1 MMKKI
6 CLILSLV
13 LALSMLGACKTTST
27 TENPSS
33 DSDLISSQVEGTDDG
48 SSEEETEEPFDDG
61 DDLIDDDPLDDEE
74 PVEDPYADVWV
85 HDLKVHNSE
94 DPISTRY
101 RGMSATIYH
110 AFGFME
116 DEESGRVYTKKMM
129 DTELDR
135 LENTGIRYARTRF
148 PSDWMWNNS
157 TGWDYTRPRFG
168 YFCNYANALQERDV
182 SVVLQVGWHLGHI
195 TRMDNYS
202 IADISY
208 LSGDGADRY
217 GESVGHES
225 DLAGKSAEDQRMLK
239 GAYRYG
245 YWLSKTMR
253 ELRARGINN
262 VDYFSYWVE
271 PSNGYSGSADGHAN
285 REYVM
290 ICDALIEK
298 LGEEGI
304 ADTVQHV
311 GPNEVSNTGDSLLKY
326 CVDNAPDLFDVYSCH
341 FYPKI
346 TLSHN
351 DVLYEIV
358 KDGYSSY
365 QNHMKSAGIWGKK
378 EFWVDEFDVSIEGAN
393 SQVGDPWKGLQVAVG
408 GIIAQQL
415 GIDNVLY
422 WQLFDQLWTDNT
434 SDGGEWSNGIHI
446 TGCIPSLF
454 ESAIP
459 QEEYYTQSLFMRY
472 NGYKNGTVYRTNVE
486 DLANEFTS
494 MYVGAVQLEDGSWT
508 ITVINLNTD
517 DATFT
522 VTFDEKIN
530 QTLYRHLEGAT
541 TVAPNAEAKLAD
553 ADKTYVKVADKFID
567 TIPGG
572 SIAVYTGVK
581 G

>member
-61 DDLIDDDPLDDEE
+61 DDLIDDDPLDDEK

-85 HDLKVHNSE
+85 HDLKVHNGE

-195 TRMDNYS
+195 TRMDNS
-202 IADISY
+202 NISDISY

-271 PSNGYSGSADGHAN
+271 PSNGYSGSPAGHAN

-311 GPNEVSNTGDSLLKY
+311 GPNETSATGDSLLKY

-341 FYPKI
+341 FYPSL

-365 QNHMKSAGIWGKK
+365 KNHMKSAGIWGKK
-378 EFWVDEFDVSIEGAN
+378 EFWVDEFDVSIEGMN

-415 GIDNVLY
+415 GINNVLY

-434 SDGGEWSNGIHI
+434 SDGGEWSNGIHVS
-446 TGCIPSLF
+446 GCIPSLF

-459 QEEYYTQSLFMRY
+459 QEEYYTQGLFMRY